1 MNSLED
7 EKIAAVL
14 ARLHREAE
22 ADSERWVQDK
32 TTTSK
37 DLVRMGDLYLGITAA
52 EGKLLYLLARCRQAR
67 RIVEFGASY
76 GISTLYLAAAA
87 RDNHGSLMTTEVHPR
102 KCAAIQATIH
112 STGLTDVVHLL
123 AGDARETLGGIGGN
137 VDFVFLDG
145 WKSLYL
151 PVLNILRPKLR
162 YGALIMADNITHSAA
177 QAYCAAVRDPDSG
190 FISTT
195 LGQQELSYYDRKDV

>member
-32 TTTSK
+32 TTTSN

-76 GISTLYLAAAA
+76 GISTLYLAAA

-162 YGALIMADNITHSAA
+162 YGALIMADNIAHSAV
-177 QAYCAAVRDPDSG
+177 QPCGTRIRGLFQRHWVNRS
-190 FISTT
+190 
-195 LGQQELSYYDRKDV
+195 